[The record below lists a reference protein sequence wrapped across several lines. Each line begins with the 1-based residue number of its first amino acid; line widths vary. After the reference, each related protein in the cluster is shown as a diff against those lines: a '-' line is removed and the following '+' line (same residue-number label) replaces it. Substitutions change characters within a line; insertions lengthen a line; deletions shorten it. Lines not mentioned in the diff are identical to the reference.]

1 MTINDAANPDDL
13 RLADAGRRDRHRLLW
28 RWHLYAGLFVAPFLL
43 MLAVTGAIY
52 LFNDEL
58 NDAIYPELRFTP
70 APWKERAPLGN
81 LIDAAEAHVPG
92 STASRIDVPTDLHR
106 PAQVYLDVT
115 NGPGHVAFVDPGDA
129 QVLGTLVPS
138 RTLVGLADRLH
149 GSLMLGTPGSY
160 LVELAAC
167 WAVLLLLSGL
177 YLGWPRDQGQAW
189 WRGVVPNLRAK
200 GRAFWKSLH
209 AATGLW
215 VSLVVLFLIF
225 TGLPWASFWGD
236 WVRRGADAFDAGYP
250 AVYRRYVAP
259 AAPTVGNDF
268 NDVPWTL
275 QHTPMPP
282 ADAAG
287 DGDAAHSHHGH
298 HTAPAPGAPRYW
310 TSEGLE
316 RAIANVRA
324 AGTSDPLRVFLPS
337 TQRGALMAY
346 TYPDRP
352 QGQITYHFNREGEL
366 LVQAGFD
373 DYGVVARA
381 IEVGVQLHMGNY
393 FGRANQVVMLLA
405 CIGIVVLCISGTV
418 MWWRRKPAGRIG
430 SPGSGRPTPTRW
442 LIVLGIATAVLLP
455 LLFVSL
461 LVVLAFDRW
470 IRPRSRLFRWL
481 D

>member
-1 MTINDAANPDDL
+1 MAKKNVPGSDDS
-13 RLADAGRRDRHRLLW
+13 RLADSGKRDRHRLFW

-70 APWKERAPLGN
+70 APWNERGSLGS
-81 LIDAAEAHVPG
+81 LIDAAEAHVPE
-92 STASRIDVPTDLHR
+92 STASRIDVPTDPLR
-106 PAQVYLDVT
+106 PAQIYLDVA
-115 NGPGHVAFVDPGDA
+115 GSPGQVAFVDPGTGH
-129 QVLGTLVPS
+129 VLGTLVPS
-138 RTLVGLADRLH
+138 RTLVGFADRLH

-167 WAVLLLLSGL
+167 WAVLLILSGL
-177 YLGWPRDQGQAW
+177 YLGWPRGEGQAW
-189 WRGVVPNLRAK
+189 WHGVVPNLRAK

-236 WVRRGADAFDAGYP
+236 WVRRGADAIDAGYP

-259 AAPTVGNDF
+259 EAPTVGADF
-268 NDVPWTL
+268 SDVPWTL

-282 ADAAG
+282 VEAAD
-287 DGDAAHSHHGH
+287 DSAHSHHGH
-298 HTAPAPGAPRYW
+298 HAAPAAGARRYW
-310 TSEGLE
+310 TDEGLE
-316 RAIANVRA
+316 RAIAHVRK
-324 AGTSDPLRVFLPS
+324 AGTVDPLRVFLPS
-337 TQRGALMAY
+337 TARGALMAY

-352 QGQITYHFNREGEL
+352 QGQITYHFNREGQL
-366 LVQAGFD
+366 LVKAGFH
-373 DYGVVARA
+373 DYGAVAQA
-381 IEVGVQLHMGNY
+381 IEMGVQLHMGNY
-393 FGRANQVVMLLA
+393 FGCANQLVMLLA

-430 SPGSGRPTPTRW
+430 SPGSGHPTPTRW
-442 LIVLGIATAVLLP
+442 LIALGVATAVLLP